1 MQSNE
6 LYDLMIR
13 KGYPAGFA
21 SIVAEQMHTEYTS
34 ERMIRYISRCP
45 LLPPQEVADEMLAIL
60 ADRDGLVRKHI
71 SQHAQSKV
79 NEMYRSS
86 IFEDPLEYT
95 IREIRAAEYGL
106 LRDFLYEAIFVP
118 EGCEAPDRSILDL
131 PDLQVYI
138 KDFGSRPSDKCL
150 LADVDGRPVGSVWCR
165 IMEDYGHI
173 DDATPSLAIALFKEY
188 RGLGIGTALM
198 QRMMSLL
205 CGSGFTRVS
214 LSVQKNNR
222 AVRLYRRLG
231 FTTVKMTDEEF
242 IMAAET

>member
-79 NEMYRSS
+79 NEMYRSG
-86 IFEDPLEYT
+86 IFEDALEYT

-118 EGCEAPDRSILDL
+118 EGCEAPERPGHRHRPDAAHDVSSLRIRLHPRL
-131 PDLQVYI
+131 PLCPEEQ
-138 KDFGSRPSDKCL
+138 P
-150 LADVDGRPVGSVWCR
+150 CR
-165 IMEDYGHI
+165 Q
-173 DDATPSLAIALFKEY
+173 ALPQ
-188 RGLGIGTALM
+188 A
-198 QRMMSLL
+198 
-205 CGSGFTRVS
+205 
-214 LSVQKNNR
+214 
-222 AVRLYRRLG
+222 RLH
-231 FTTVKMTDEEF
+231 DS
-242 IMAAET
+242 